1 MRNKKTKVWIVTGH
15 NGEGK
20 DQYNPTILGLY
31 ANQHTAE
38 YRIQDLQEAGA
49 PYEVL
54 TFSCV
59 ETESWGV
66 DLELLIR

>member
-1 MRNKKTKVWIVTGH
+1 MSKKTKVWIVTGH

-20 DQYNPTILGLY
+20 NQYNPTILGLY
-31 ANQHTAE
+31 AEEHTAR
-38 YRIQDLQEAGA
+38 YRIEDLQEEGA

-54 TFSCV
+54 AATCV

>member
-1 MRNKKTKVWIVTGH
+1 MSKQTDVWIVTGH

-20 DQYNPTILGLY
+20 NQYNPTILGLY
-31 ANQHTAE
+31 AEEHTAR
-38 YRIQDLQEAGA
+38 YRIDDLREEGA

-54 TFSCV
+54 AATCV
-59 ETESWGV
+59 KVNGWGA

>member
-1 MRNKKTKVWIVTGH
+1 MKQTKAWIVTGH

-20 DQYNPTILGLY
+20 NQYNPTILGIY
-31 ANQHTAE
+31 AKEHTAR
-38 YRIQDLQEAGA
+38 YRIDDLREEGA

-54 TFSCV
+54 TVTCV
-59 ETESWGV
+59 MVNSWGV

>member
-1 MRNKKTKVWIVTGH
+1 MSKKTKVWIVTGH

-20 DQYNPTILGLY
+20 NQYNPTILGLY

-38 YRIQDLQEAGA
+38 YRIQDLQEEGA
-49 PYEVL
+49 PFEVL
-54 TFSCV
+54 TFSYV

-66 DLELLIR
+66 DCEILIR